1 MAKKNAIK
9 KAKHLRVSLHDRL
22 SEETRQQLM
31 LLRGNLAAREAIEA
45 EHVA

>member
-1 MAKKNAIK
+1 MAKKK
-9 KAKHLRVSLHDRL
+9 RTVKARHLRVSLHDRL
-22 SEETRQQLM
+22 DEVTRQQLM